1 MVFNT
6 TDSLRPQAGQEGKM
20 PFYDYECRQCDKKFT
35 RQESFE
41 EHDRRRVPQCPEC
54 GSRKT
59 ERVLA
64 AAYVR
69 TSKKS

>member
-1 MVFNT
+1 
-6 TDSLRPQAGQEGKM
+6 M
-20 PFYDYECRQCDKKFT
+20 PFYDYECRQCGKAFT

-41 EHDRRRVPQCPEC
+41 EHDRRRVPQCPDC